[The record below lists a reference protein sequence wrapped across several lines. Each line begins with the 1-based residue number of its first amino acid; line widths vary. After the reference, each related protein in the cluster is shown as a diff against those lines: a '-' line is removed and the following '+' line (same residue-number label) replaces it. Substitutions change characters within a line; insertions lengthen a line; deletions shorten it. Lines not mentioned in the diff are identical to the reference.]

1 MIILPHEESKLLTR
15 ELLYVAASRAKRKIT
30 FVGDPKAFLAA
41 VANQDSSRSGVARLL
56 EKEMESLSHEQA

>member
-30 FVGDPKAFLAA
+30 FVGDPKAFWPP
-41 VANQDSSRSGVARLL
+41 SRTRILPFRSCPFVGEGNGEL
-56 EKEMESLSHEQA
+56 EP